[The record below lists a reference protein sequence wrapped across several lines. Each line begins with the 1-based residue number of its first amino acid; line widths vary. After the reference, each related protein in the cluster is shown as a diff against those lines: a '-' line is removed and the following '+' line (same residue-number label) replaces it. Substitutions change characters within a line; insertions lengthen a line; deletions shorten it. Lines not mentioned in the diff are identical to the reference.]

1 MAVQIKTRHVNLKY
15 RSSPEGILRIVS
27 KLKAPQ
33 HQRGWRI
40 ADRGGSRQ
48 IAVDAPVPAHWDR
61 ARARCGGDGDDRG
74 PWAKQPQRHCGFAPG
89 SRTGRV
95 APAATAIAVA
105 LPSTRSG
112 TASWHQEGGPTET
125 GTGMTKGDTVPSAP
139 LRGSVCLTRSWVVRA
154 RGIRLSPRKLHSIRQ
169 SQLGAGIEAAGWL
182 GLAGTGWLGTTS
194 MAG

>member
-1 MAVQIKTRHVNLKY
+1 M
-15 RSSPEGILRIVS
+15 
-27 KLKAPQ
+27 
-33 HQRGWRI
+33 
-40 ADRGGSRQ
+40 
-48 IAVDAPVPAHWDR
+48 PAHSWDR
-61 ARARCGGDGDDRG
+61 ARARCDGDGDGDRG

-105 LPSTRSG
+105 LPSARSG
-112 TASWHQEGGPTET
+112 TASWHQEDGPTET